1 MPEAATGSVLWKK
14 VFFKILQNLQE
25 TPVTEETLRNSAKFL
40 RTSFLQK
47 NSGRLLLKCGHCKS
61 EVKEID
67 CLCCTEVD
75 AILIVSAE
83 ILEYEGSISSSS
95 FYGHLPDYQPNL
107 LALNTGYM
115 SSSCGSWCSWTK
127 QGGLVNLRFYLFVSG
142 VNYSEQEREVS
153 SRFSF
158 VTPGVWALPLRPTA
172 NEVA

>member
-1 MPEAATGSVLWKK
+1 M
-14 VFFKILQNLQE
+14 FFKILQNLQE

-40 RTSFLQK
+40 RTSFLQN
-47 NSGRLLLKCGHCKS
+47 NSGRLLLKCRHCKS

-107 LALNTGYM
+107 LALNTGYHVL
-115 SSSCGSWCSWTK
+115 
-127 QGGLVNLRFYLFVSG
+127 LVV
-142 VNYSEQEREVS
+142 
-153 SRFSF
+153 
-158 VTPGVWALPLRPTA
+158 PGVAEQNKEAW
-172 NEVA
+172 